1 MVELALVN
9 ATSRLI
15 EAHFPAAI
23 RAGTRTANR
32 TIVRAQLAK
41 VFVTVGVVATA
52 LSGAA
57 CRKSS
62 EEQQRE
68 AQKATEEAEE
78 KASQVSQTT
87 ITSGELGGEGEDDQ
101 SEEARVARERAL
113 REQAEAITTARNEQ
127 LEYRANLQ
135 SALDRL
141 DKKRREAK
149 KRGPS
154 HVKAIDARREVL
166 KQDLDALDRTTDPQ
180 WALLKAKIDRDLKDH
195 AGAGEGEGK

>member
-1 MVELALVN
+1 MVELTLAN
-9 ATSRLI
+9 AIRGLI
-15 EAHFPAAI
+15 RPRFPATIAT
-23 RAGTRTANR
+23 GTRTANR
-32 TIVRAQLAK
+32 TNVRAQFTKFFL
-41 VFVTVGVVATA
+41 TLSVVATA
-52 LSGAA
+52 LSGTA

-68 AQKATEEAEE
+68 AQKATEEAEQ

-87 ITSGELGGEGEDDQ
+87 ITSGEIAGDDDS
-101 SEEARVARERAL
+101 SEEVRVARERAL

-127 LEYRANLQ
+127 LEYRTNLQ

-141 DKKRREAK
+141 DKKRLEAK
-149 KRGPS
+149 KRGAS

-180 WALLKAKIDRDLKDH
+180 WASLKAKIDRDLDDH
-195 AGAGEGEGK
+195 AGAGEAEGK